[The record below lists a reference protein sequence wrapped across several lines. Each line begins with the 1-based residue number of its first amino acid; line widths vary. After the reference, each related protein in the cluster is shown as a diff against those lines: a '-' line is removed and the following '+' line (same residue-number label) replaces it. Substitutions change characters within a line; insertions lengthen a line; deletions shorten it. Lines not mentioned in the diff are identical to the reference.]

1 MDIPAAVDDG
11 WLALAGVGAGYGLA
25 VGLVFLLVFLAPY
38 LVVAAL

>member
-1 MDIPAAVDDG
+1 MDIASAVDDG

-25 VGLVFLLVFLAPY
+25 VGLIFLLVFVAPY